1 MKKNEKGITL
11 FSLVITIVVLALL
24 AAVLVNASIDNSPA
38 MELLNAIRDDYYEEQ
53 TQTEEKVNRMV
64 NGWENIILE

>member
-38 MELLNAIRDDYYEEQ
+38 MEALNAIRDDYYEEQ

-64 NGWENIILE
+64 NGWENIIL